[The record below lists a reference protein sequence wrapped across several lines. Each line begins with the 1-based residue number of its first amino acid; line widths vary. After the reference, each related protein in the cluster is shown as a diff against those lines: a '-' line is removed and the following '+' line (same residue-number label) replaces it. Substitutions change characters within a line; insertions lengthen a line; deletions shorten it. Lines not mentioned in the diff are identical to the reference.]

1 MIVRKRVYSSG
12 SGTSIMAA
20 LSTGDPAPQF
30 SLPAID
36 GSTFNMADTKGKRV
50 ILTFFRFSSCP
61 LCNMRI
67 RRIIQRW
74 DEFSEETV
82 MVAVFDAKI
91 ELILKKHNAPFIV
104 TADET
109 YEQIASNGVKKSF
122 FKFMWGAM
130 RSPLTLLQATLR
142 GYVPLM
148 SISKLSTI
156 PVDILIDEAGNVVEA
171 HYCKDTADHIPE
183 DAFSNDKA
191 SLYINVQTRTEQPNS
206 VSAII
211 EDCMRNQLKIL
222 FVIFSLFSVSLSGCI
237 ESADVPRTDKVKH
250 WLIYVRQM

>member
-1 MIVRKRVYSSG
+1 MPELG
-12 SGTSIMAA
+12 S
-20 LSTGDPAPQF
+20 GDPAPQF

-91 ELILKKHNAPFIV
+91 GELQKRMKKHNAPFIV
-104 TADET
+104 VADET
-109 YEQIASNGVKKSF
+109 YEQFTKNGVTKSF
-122 FKFMWGAM
+122 LKFIWGAM
-130 RSPLTLLQATLR
+130 RSPVTLLQATLR
-142 GYVPLM
+142 GYVPLTM

-156 PVDILIDEAGNVVEA
+156 PVDILIDEEGKIVEA
-171 HYCKDTADHIPE
+171 HYCKDTADHLPLEKMI
-183 DAFSNDKA
+183 AFSHGA
-191 SLYINVQTRTEQPNS
+191 
-206 VSAII
+206 
-211 EDCMRNQLKIL
+211 
-222 FVIFSLFSVSLSGCI
+222 
-237 ESADVPRTDKVKH
+237 
-250 WLIYVRQM
+250 